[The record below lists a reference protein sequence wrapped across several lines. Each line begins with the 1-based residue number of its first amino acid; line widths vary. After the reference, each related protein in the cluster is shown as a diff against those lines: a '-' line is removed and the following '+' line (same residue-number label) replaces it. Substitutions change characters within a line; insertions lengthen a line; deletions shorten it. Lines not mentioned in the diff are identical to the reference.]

1 MYEDLKFNNNNPGV
15 LDYVGKKLA
24 KEIDIND
31 LKKLKPEKRAEKI
44 YVVLKEIID
53 IEKIIISEKEIP
65 KLVKEIYEDTFGLGP
80 ISTLINNDQVTEIMI
95 NNWNDIYIEESG
107 IIKKTNI
114 RFRSADH
121 IRNLVEKILGPL
133 GLRVDESSPMV
144 DARLDDGSRIN
155 IVLKPVSTNDV
166 VMTVRKFKRNILNA
180 GDLVKLG
187 TLSKNI
193 SDFIKICVQSNLN
206 IIVSGATSTGK
217 TTFLNVISNFI
228 PPDERIITIED
239 TLELSLSLNHV
250 VRLESRPPNLE
261 GKGEITIRDLVRN
274 SLRMRPDRIIVGEI
288 RGIEAIDTLQ
298 AMNTGHDGSMTTIHA
313 NSPIDLI
320 SRLETILLMS
330 GINLNPSS
338 ARRVISSSIDMII
351 HLERLSD
358 GKRILSSLSEIISSG
373 KTIND
378 SNTLEVKEIFK
389 LQEQD
394 KKTPDNLIY
403 TGMIPGFINKIKK
416 KDLYNDFEN
425 ALLG

>member
-274 SLRMRPDRIIVGEI
+274 SLRMRP
-288 RGIEAIDTLQ
+288 EAIIYQLQ
-298 AMNTGHDGSMTTIHA
+298 H
-313 NSPIDLI
+313 NS
-320 SRLETILLMS
+320 
-330 GINLNPSS
+330 
-338 ARRVISSSIDMII
+338 
-351 HLERLSD
+351 
-358 GKRILSSLSEIISSG
+358 
-373 KTIND
+373 
-378 SNTLEVKEIFK
+378 
-389 LQEQD
+389 
-394 KKTPDNLIY
+394 
-403 TGMIPGFINKIKK
+403 
-416 KDLYNDFEN
+416 
-425 ALLG
+425 

>member
-44 YVVLKEIID
+44 YIVLKEIID

-425 ALLG
+425 TLLG

>member
-1 MYEDLKFNNNNPGV
+1 
-15 LDYVGKKLA
+15 
-24 KEIDIND
+24 
-31 LKKLKPEKRAEKI
+31 
-44 YVVLKEIID
+44 
-53 IEKIIISEKEIP
+53 
-65 KLVKEIYEDTFGLGP
+65 
-80 ISTLINNDQVTEIMI
+80 MI

-107 IIKKTNI
+107 TIRKTNI

-155 IVLKPVSTNDV
+155 IVLKPVSTDDV

-193 SDFIKICVQSNLN
+193 SDFIKICVQSKLN

-274 SLRMRPDRIIVGEI
+274 SLRMRPD
-288 RGIEAIDTLQ
+288 TL
-298 AMNTGHDGSMTTIHA
+298 
-313 NSPIDLI
+313 
-320 SRLETILLMS
+320 IL
-330 GINLNPSS
+330 
-338 ARRVISSSIDMII
+338 
-351 HLERLSD
+351 
-358 GKRILSSLSEIISSG
+358 
-373 KTIND
+373 
-378 SNTLEVKEIFK
+378 
-389 LQEQD
+389 Q
-394 KKTPDNLIY
+394 
-403 TGMIPGFINKIKK
+403 
-416 KDLYNDFEN
+416 
-425 ALLG
+425 

>member
-80 ISTLINNDQVTEIMI
+80 ISTLINDDRVTEIMI
-95 NNWNDIYIEESG
+95 NNWNDIYMEESG

-180 GDLVKLG
+180 EDLVRLG
-187 TLSKNI
+187 TLNKNI
-193 SDFIKICVQSNLN
+193 SDFIKICVQSKLN
-206 IIVSGATSTGK
+206 IIISGATSTGK

-228 PPDERIITIED
+228 PADERIITIED
-239 TLELSLSLNHV
+239 TLELNLNLNHV
-250 VRLESRPPNLE
+250 VRLESRPTNLE

-313 NSPIDLI
+313 NSPMDLL
-320 SRLETILLMS
+320 SRLETMLLMS

-358 GKRILSSLSEIISSG
+358 GKRILSSLSEITNSS
-373 KTIND
+373 KTINN
-378 SNTLEVKEIFK
+378 SSTLEVKEIFK
-389 LQEQD
+389 LQDQD

-403 TGMIPGFINKIKK
+403 TGKMPGFINKIKGK
-416 KDLYNDFEN
+416 GLYDDFKN
-425 ALLG
+425 TLWG

>member
-44 YVVLKEIID
+44 YIVLKEIID

-114 RFRSADH
+114 RFRSEDH

-193 SDFIKICVQSNLN
+193 SDFIKICVKSNLN

-239 TLELSLSLNHV
+239 TLELNLNLNHV

-320 SRLETILLMS
+320 SRLETMLLMS

-378 SNTLEVKEIFK
+378 SNTLKVKEIFK

-394 KKTPDNLIY
+394 KKTSDNLIY